1 MPIVRGEGLECL
13 LEGGVIQVNRVDG
26 TPGEGPHS
34 QRAPSRYYDAQKG
47 TDRVEVAK
55 YEAVETLRDGRQAT
69 IRALRPGDRDGLL
82 EAVASSSTK
91 SLYRRFFS
99 PKRAFTEAEI
109 AFFLNV
115 DFVEHLALVVVSR
128 DGGRP
133 TIVGGARCIVVQPG
147 SAEVA
152 FAVVDK
158 CQGQGVGAAL
168 MKHLAHVARQVGIK
182 ELVAEVLSDNFPM
195 LKVFKK
201 SGLPLSAKQKDG
213 VVHIV
218 LKLL

>member
-1 MPIVRGEGLECL
+1 
-13 LEGGVIQVNRVDG
+13 
-26 TPGEGPHS
+26 
-34 QRAPSRYYDAQKG
+34 
-47 TDRVEVAK
+47 
-55 YEAVETLRDGRQAT
+55 
-69 IRALRPGDRDGLL
+69 
-82 EAVASSSTK
+82 
-91 SLYRRFFS
+91 
-99 PKRAFTEAEI
+99 
-109 AFFLNV
+109 
-115 DFVEHLALVVVSR
+115 
-128 DGGRP
+128 
-133 TIVGGARCIVVQPG
+133 VVQPG

>member
-47 TDRVEVAK
+47 MDRGQVAK
-55 YEAVETLRDGRQAT
+55 DEAVETLRDGRQVT

-82 EAVASSSTK
+82 EAVAGSSTQ

-152 FAVVDK
+152 FAVVDN
-158 CQGQGVGAAL
+158 CQGQGGGAAL
-168 MKHLAHVARQVGIK
+168 TKHLAHGAGQVGIK
-182 ELVAEVLSDNFPM
+182 GLGAGVLAENLPEAEG
-195 LKVFKK
+195 FKE

-218 LKLL
+218 LK